1 MRKAGKQEKKYK
13 IDVLLLLLLV
23 LMPFFVKAQADLRT
37 DNYIQ
42 INNHWEDSIKL
53 KKIKVQSLPLLLKYQ
68 YVQDHPYNWNDGA
81 MIPAKGLQQLVR
93 VGAHA
98 QWKFIELQL
107 APEMVTAQNQYF
119 DQFPLDLAQVHW
131 KDYYRFYNFIELPQ
145 RMGENQYAKFLP
157 GQSFIKFHY
166 KKLSLGVST
175 ENKWWGP
182 SQRNSLLLS
191 NTGAGFPHITIA
203 NQSPL
208 ETKIGNFNFEAI
220 SGTLTNG
227 GWPPPESYKTFNGN
241 LMYVPKPNET
251 RIINGFTLQY
261 QPKWTKHLTVGVA
274 QMYMQYQKNMSY
286 WQDYLPIKNI
296 VSRFNSNRVEAP
308 IILSEFN
315 FKYTMPEAGAEIYGE
330 LGWNLHQTTFRN
342 WIIQPDKGFAS
353 ILGIKKTFATKRKYY
368 WELLGEIT
376 QLQLLTRAEQFTK
389 GVPPSWYLGSN
400 VRQGYT
406 NDGQLLG
413 AGVGPGGSAQFVEF
427 NWRKN
432 KNRVGLAVERREH
445 NSDFYE
451 YTFEGSQ
458 DFRRF
463 YVDFATTLK
472 IDWKY
477 KKFTIAPRISY
488 IKTNNYNWMLFQPQD
503 IYFITGKDIHQWV
516 GQLNLQYQ
524 F

>member
-1 MRKAGKQEKKYK
+1 MRKLGKQENKYK
-13 IDVLLLLLLV
+13 IEVLVLLLLV
-23 LMPFFVKAQADLRT
+23 FIPFLAKAQADLRA
-37 DNYIQ
+37 DNYVQ
-42 INNHWEDSIKL
+42 LNNYWEDSIKS
-53 KKIKVQSLPLLLKYQ
+53 KKVKIQALPLLFKYQ
-68 YVQDHPYNWNDGA
+68 YVEDHPYNWNDGA

-93 VGAHA
+93 VGVHT
-98 QWKFIELQL
+98 QWKFVELQL

-131 KDYYRFYNFIELPQ
+131 KDYYRFYNFIELPE
-145 RMGENQYAKFLP
+145 RMGEKQYLQFLP

-166 KKLSLGVST
+166 KKLAIGVST

-191 NTGAGFPHITIA
+191 TTGAGFPHITIA
-203 NQSPL
+203 NQAPL
-208 ETKIGNFNFEAI
+208 ETKIGRFNFEAI
-220 SGTLTNG
+220 VGTLTNG
-227 GWPPPESYKTFNGN
+227 GWAPPDSYKTFNGN
-241 LMYVPKPNET
+241 VMYVPKPNET
-251 RIINGFTLQY
+251 RIINGFTLNY
-261 QPKWTKHLTVGVA
+261 QPKWMKHLTLGVA
-274 QMYMQYQKNMSY
+274 QMYMQYQKDMLY

-296 VSRFNSNRVEAP
+296 VSRFNNDRVEAP
-308 IILSEFN
+308 IILTEFN
-315 FKYTMPEAGAEIYGE
+315 FKYTMPEAGAEMYGE

-342 WIIQPDKGFAS
+342 WMLQPDKGFAS
-353 ILGIKKTFATKRKYY
+353 ILGIKKTFATQRKYY

-376 QLQLLTRAEQFTK
+376 QLQLLTRAEQFTT

-413 AGVGPGGSAQFVEF
+413 AGVGPGGSGQFVEF
-427 NWRKN
+427 NWKKN

-472 IDWKY
+472 IDWQY
-477 KKFTIAPRISY
+477 KKLTIAPRLSY
-488 IKTNNYNWMLFQPQD
+488 ISTNNYNWMLYQPQN
-503 IYFITGKDIHQWV
+503 IYFITGRDLNQWV
-516 GQLNLQYQ
+516 GQLNIQYQ
-524 F
+524 L